1 MKDVHRQFFLYSV
14 LCLCCRFRLQSI
26 TIHCNDGWCKHICAF
41 LSICERPAVRFV
53 LAPIRRILW
62 TSDQTEF
69 VVVYFPCVVSLHA
82 QFMMCVI
89 GSRSQ
94 RIVIC
99 PKTFISSPYH
109 ACLHTSVPHLWYPLP
124 LLRPVHPA
132 QPLRSCCRSM
142 NPVHKIHRMRSMAL
156 WPKQPLLHNM
166 KNKYFV
172 TSQALTWAKKTQT
185 PKSTERAAQKEF
197 QQTLDGPTR
206 TKPPQTQTAQKWNV
220 IWLFATQSCAFSQR
234 QQQLHEHTHTQNKE
248 THDQNP
254 EISQA
259 ENRRAHTFLCSSFQ
273 THEPRNNVNVNS
285 TPHTSP
291 FSRSQRALIM
301 MCDITLAQVLVR
313 VIPSMC
319 RAPEWLSVL
328 SSILTLPSSASFS
341 IFHFFFLNIDFYIF
355 LFLVAVLGARSL
367 VHFAQ
372 WGVWPFGQ

>member
-1 MKDVHRQFFLYSV
+1 MR
-14 LCLCCRFRLQSI
+14 I
-26 TIHCNDGWCKHICAF
+26 

-53 LAPIRRILW
+53 LAPIRRIVW

-69 VVVYFPCVVSLHA
+69 VVVYFPCVVSEHA

-99 PKTFISSPYH
+99 TKTFISSPYH
-109 ACLHTSVPHLWYPLP
+109 ACLHTSVPNHWSPLP
-124 LLRPVHPA
+124 FFDQSTLHNHSGHVADQWTLCT
-132 QPLRSCCRSM
+132 RSTEWGVWLCGQNNLFDTIWRT
-142 NPVHKIHRMRSMAL
+142 NTL
-156 WPKQPLLHNM
+156 WPPSTHM
-166 KNKYFV
+166 
-172 TSQALTWAKKTQT
+172 SQKDTNPEINRT
-185 PKSTERAAQKEF
+185 R
-197 QQTLDGPTR
+197 R
-206 TKPPQTQTAQKWNV
+206 TKRVPTNLGRANTNQTTTEQTAQKWNV

-234 QQQLHEHTHTQNKE
+234 RQQLHEHTQRDPWPK
-248 THDQNP
+248 P

-301 MCDITLAQVLVR
+301 MCDTTLAQVLVR

-328 SSILTLPSSASFS
+328 FSILTLPSSASFS